1 MAKERKE
8 GAPACGLYLRIVDD
22 KPFEEAFPALR
33 EATFVINR
41 SAYEKNLHV
50 LEVGGDPADTD
61 SVDRLN
67 ALVLAGKH
75 DGLVVIVREH
85 AALASQ
91 AQADGVLL
99 DNPEDIAPARE
110 LLGPDAIIGLRC
122 GLSRHTAEKAMNAGA
137 DYVSFASGGRGDVLP
152 PESLILWWGAGSE
165 TPALVEGSL
174 TNDDC
179 ARYVRAGATF
189 LEGTD
194 YVWNHPQGIK
204 QGTVDMLYAIELALD
219 SQSVQ

>member
-1 MAKERKE
+1 MAKETKK

-22 KPFEEAFPALR
+22 RPFEEAFAALR
-33 EATFVINR
+33 EAAFVINR

-50 LEVGGDPADTD
+50 LEVGGDPADAD

-75 DGLVVIVREH
+75 DGLVVIVRGH

-91 AQADGVLL
+91 AGADGVLL

-122 GLSRHTAEKAMNAGA
+122 GLSRHTAENAMGAGV

-152 PESLILWWGAGSE
+152 PESLILWWGARSE
-165 TPALVEGSL
+165 IPALIEGHL

-179 ARYVRAGATF
+179 ARYVHAGATF

-204 QGTVDMLYAIELALD
+204 QGTVDMLYAIELALN

>member
-50 LEVGGDPADTD
+50 LEVGGDPADPE
-61 SVDRLN
+61 SIQRLE

-91 AQADGVLL
+91 TQADGVLL

-110 LLGPDAIIGLRC
+110 MLGPDAIIGLRC
-122 GLSRHTAEKAMNAGA
+122 GLSRHTAEKAIDADA

-152 PESLILWWGAGSE
+152 PESLILWWGTRSE
-165 TPALVEGSL
+165 IPALVEGHL

-179 ARYVRAGATF
+179 ARYVHAGATF

-194 YVWNHPQGIK
+194 YVWSHPKGIK
-204 QGTVDMLYAIELALD
+204 QGAVDMLYAIELALD